1 MRTHRVDWYHHLPP
15 HVKGILTTLQ
25 DAGHEAYC
33 VGGCVRDL
41 WLGLAPKDFDLV
53 SSATPDEVE
62 KLFPRTEGV
71 GRQFGI
77 MIVVTEDGPVE
88 VARFRA
94 DAEYKDGRHPEG
106 VVFSSPEEDA
116 KRRDFTINGL
126 FYDAKKGEVI
136 DYVGGIDDLA
146 AKIIRCVGEPE
157 IRFQEDSL
165 RMLRAVRFHAQLAAK
180 GFELDPSLISSIQRL
195 ASRLSLVS
203 RERVTQ
209 ELERILLSPQP
220 GIGTFDLV
228 LTGLWEPVFRAPPPN
243 AAVHANFDVLGE
255 TFLLLS
261 SRPPTLPLFVAAAA
275 RWIPGWQ
282 ASSFVLTREAK
293 AALDALPELYEKLP
307 RYDKLFRAEKKMLLS
322 EEHIFEA
329 ISILDVEA
337 EERVQAQ
344 LDLALENRASWA
356 EANLLHPPH
365 LLTGSDLVALGFKPG
380 PLIKATLQKVRIA
393 QLNEELNTKEEA
405 LRLAKS
411 FLPDTASN

>member
-25 DAGHEAYC
+25 NAGHEAYC

-62 KLFPRTEGV
+62 KLLPRTEGV

-77 MIVVTEDGPVE
+77 MIVITEGGPVE

-106 VVFSSPEEDA
+106 VTFSSPEEDA

-126 FYDAKKGEVI
+126 FYDPRKEEVI
-136 DYVGGIDDLA
+136 DYVDGITDLEC
-146 AKIIRCVGEPE
+146 KVLRCVGDPE
-157 IRFQEDSL
+157 VRFHEDSL

-180 GFELDPSLISSIQRL
+180 GFELDPDLVRSVQKL

-209 ELERILLSPQP
+209 EVERIFLAPQP

-228 LTGLWEPVFRAPPPN
+228 LTGLWEHVFHALAPN

-255 TFLLLS
+255 TFLMLS
-261 SRPPTLPLFVAAAA
+261 SRPPTLPLFVAACA
-275 RWIPGWQ
+275 RWIPGWS
-282 ASSFVLTREAK
+282 ADAFVLTKEAK
-293 AALDALPELYEKLP
+293 KALEQVPALYEKLA

-322 EEHIFEA
+322 EELIFEA
-329 ISILDVEA
+329 ITILDVEA
-337 EERVQAQ
+337 NEEVQNQ
-344 LDLALENRASWA
+344 LDLALENRANWA
-356 EANLLHPPH
+356 EKHLLHPPS
-365 LLTGSDLVALGFKPG
+365 LLTGADLIAIGYKPG
-380 PLIKATLQKVRIA
+380 PAIKSALERVRTA

-405 LRLAKS
+405 LALART
-411 FLPDTASN
+411 FL